1 MNRGSLLALLIGAM
15 TVGLVIIGTIWPVHT
30 AQAMAGTGY
39 SFNGS
44 SGPQSAVTNL
54 LAQVG
59 SRDWN
64 AAYGRLANRSEFS
77 EADFI
82 RDLNGGYPSLRTYAT
97 LADFSIQPLHILDNE
112 GNFRVNLR
120 WSSVVGVF
128 QESRDLRVTKEN
140 GQWEVVWPIV
150 AEQRVPPQ
158 VIPVNYLR
166 WDVIYRG
173 AGDDWAAQNV
183 ESPHVRII
191 DMRPIDRGNGV
202 SILGEILNEDTVPA
216 FVTVKSTLIG
226 KNNQLLGTE
235 DSFDKISHILL
246 PKQVSPFRIDFPN
259 VALSQVDSVKM
270 QPSSSLIAAS
280 ADPVIEIE
288 NQKISGAPNSSL
300 TGELRNESGQIVNIT
315 HVIGTFYD
323 NRGQLLWVGDSY
335 ENRALLPNLP
345 APFSVNVPVDIA
357 DKVATFRVVTSS
369 YSSSTL

>member
-1 MNRGSLLALLIGAM
+1 
-15 TVGLVIIGTIWPVHT
+15 
-30 AQAMAGTGY
+30 
-39 SFNGS
+39 
-44 SGPQSAVTNL
+44 
-54 LAQVG
+54 
-59 SRDWN
+59 
-64 AAYGRLANRSEFS
+64 
-77 EADFI
+77 
-82 RDLNGGYPSLRTYAT
+82 
-97 LADFSIQPLHILDNE
+97 
-112 GNFRVNLR
+112 
-120 WSSVVGVF
+120 
-128 QESRDLRVTKEN
+128 
-140 GQWEVVWPIV
+140 V

>member
-1 MNRGSLLALLIGAM
+1 MNRGIVLASLIAVTTVALIA
-15 TVGLVIIGTIWPVHT
+15 IGTIWPIHT
-30 AQAMAGTGY
+30 AQAMAGPAY
-39 SFNGS
+39 LFASAS
-44 SGPQSAVTNL
+44 EPQSAITNL
-54 LAQVG
+54 LREVG

-64 AAYGRLANRSEFS
+64 AAYGNLANRSQFS

-97 LADFSIQPLHILDNE
+97 LTEFSTQPLHVSENE
-112 GNFRVNLR
+112 GMFRVHLD
-120 WSSVVGVF
+120 WSSVVGAF
-128 QESRDLRVTKEN
+128 QESRDLRVTREN

-150 AEQRVPPQ
+150 AEPRVPPQ

-173 AGDDWAAQNV
+173 PGDDWAAQNV

-226 KNNQLLGTE
+226 KNNEVLGTE
-235 DSFDKISHILL
+235 DSFDKVSHILL

-270 QPSSSLIAAS
+270 QPSSSLISAS

-288 NQKISGAPNSSL
+288 NQKLSGAPNSLL

-315 HVIGTFYD
+315 HVLGTFYD

-345 APFSVNVPVDIA
+345 AQFSINVPVDIA
-357 DKVATFRVVTSS
+357 DRVASFRVVTSS
-369 YSSSTL
+369 YISSKL

>member
-15 TVGLVIIGTIWPVHT
+15 TVGLVIIGTIWPVHN

>member
-1 MNRGSLLALLIGAM
+1 MNRGILLAGLI
-15 TVGLVIIGTIWPVHT
+15 TVATVCLVVIGTIWPVHT
-30 AQAMAGTGY
+30 AQAMAGAGY

-44 SGPQSAVTNL
+44 SEPQSAVTNL
-54 LAQVG
+54 LAEVG

-64 AAYGRLANRSEFS
+64 AAYENLANRSEFS

-97 LADFSIQPLHILDNE
+97 LADFSVQPLHVSEDE
-112 GNFRVNLR
+112 GKFRVNLR

-128 QESRDLRVTKEN
+128 QESRDLPVTREN
-140 GQWEVVWPIV
+140 GRWKVVWPLV

-173 AGDDWAAQNV
+173 PGDDWAAQNV
-183 ESPHVRII
+183 ELPHVRII

-226 KNNQLLGTE
+226 KNNEVLGAE
-235 DSFDKISHILL
+235 DSFDKISHVLL

-288 NQKISGAPNSSL
+288 NQKLSGAPNASL

-345 APFSVNVPVDIA
+345 AKFSINVPVDIA

-369 YSSSTL
+369 YSSALL

>member
-1 MNRGSLLALLIGAM
+1 VNRGIVLALLIAVT
-15 TVGLVIIGTIWPVHT
+15 TVALIAIGTIWPIHT
-30 AQAMAGTGY
+30 AQAMAGSGY
-39 SFNGS
+39 LFTSAS
-44 SGPQSAVTNL
+44 EPQSAITNL
-54 LAQVG
+54 LREVG

-64 AAYGRLANRSEFS
+64 SAYGNLANRSQFS

-97 LADFSIQPLHILDNE
+97 LAEFSIQPLHVSENE
-112 GNFRVNLR
+112 GTYRVHLD

-140 GQWEVVWPIV
+140 GRWAVVWPIV
-150 AEQRVPPQ
+150 AEPRVPPQ

-173 AGDDWAAQNV
+173 PGDDWAAQNV

-216 FVTVKSTLIG
+216 FVTVKSTLVG
-226 KNNQLLGTE
+226 KNNEVLGTE
-235 DSFDKISHILL
+235 DSFDKVSHILL

-270 QPSSSLIAAS
+270 EPSSSLISAS

-288 NQKISGAPNSSL
+288 NQKLSGAPNSLL

-315 HVIGTFYD
+315 HVLGTFYD

-345 APFSVNVPVDIA
+345 AQFSINVPVDIA
-357 DKVATFRVVTSS
+357 DKVASFRVVTSS
-369 YSSSTL
+369 YISSKL

>member
-1 MNRGSLLALLIGAM
+1 VNRGHIIALLIAIM
-15 TVGLVIIGTIWPVHT
+15 TLSFVAIGTIWPIHT
-30 AQAMAGTGY
+30 AQAMAAAGY

-44 SGPQSAVTNL
+44 SEPQSAVTNL
-54 LAQVG
+54 LTEVG
-59 SRDWN
+59 RRDWN
-64 AAYGRLANRSEFS
+64 AAYANLANHSQFS

-97 LADFSIQPLHILDNE
+97 LADFSVQPLHISADE
-112 GNFRVNLR
+112 GDFRVNLH

-128 QESRDLRVTKEN
+128 QESRDLHVTKEN
-140 GQWEVVWPIV
+140 GRWEIVWPIV
-150 AEQRVPPQ
+150 MEQRVPPQ

-173 AGDDWAAQNV
+173 PGDDWAAQNV

-216 FVTVKSTLIG
+216 FVTVKITLIG
-226 KNNQLLGTE
+226 KNDKVLGTE
-235 DSFDKISHILL
+235 DSFDEVCHVLL

-288 NQKISGAPNSSL
+288 NQKLSGAPDSSL
-300 TGELRNESGQIVNIT
+300 TGDLRNESGQIVNIT
-315 HVIGTFYD
+315 HILGTFYD

-335 ENRALLPNLP
+335 ESRALLPNLP
-345 APFSVNVPVDIA
+345 ARFSINVPADIA
-357 DKVATFRVVTSS
+357 ARVSTFRIVTSS